1 MMNFSQ
7 AKLALG
13 AMCIAIAFSSCVAQE
28 HYQDALDSSKHYQ
41 KAYLESDRQRAELA
55 EENARLKRMLSV
67 SESMPV
73 PAGSEIAAIDQRLS
87 ELNKKLA
94 ELGPNPGD
102 VTKFAVDGGNLY
114 QVTDAILF
122 DLGSATLTPEGLKV
136 LETVAKDIESTPHGQ
151 VSVRGHTD
159 NVPVSR
165 PETKAKFPHGNLQL
179 SAERAVE
186 VAAALQG
193 IVGGSMQD
201 LVVMGFGE
209 SLPVSANDTPEN
221 RRRNRRV
228 EIFVADPAGAKQ

>member
-1 MMNFSQ
+1 MMKFSH

-13 AMCIAIAFSSCVAQE
+13 AACLAFLFSSCVARE
-28 HYQDALDSSKHYQ
+28 HYQTALDSSKHYQ

-73 PAGSEIAAIDQRLS
+73 QASGEIEAIDKRLMD
-87 ELNKKLA
+87 LNNKLA
-94 ELGPNPGD
+94 ELGSHPGD
-102 VTKFAVDGGNLY
+102 VMKFAVDGGNLY

-136 LETVAKDIESTPHGQ
+136 LETVARDIDSTPHGQ
-151 VSVRGHTD
+151 ISVRGHTD

-193 IVGGSMQD
+193 IVSGSSQD

-209 SLPVSANDTPEN
+209 SLPVTANDSPEN
-221 RRRNRRV
+221 RRKNRRV
-228 EIFVADPAGAKQ
+228 EIFVANPDGAKK